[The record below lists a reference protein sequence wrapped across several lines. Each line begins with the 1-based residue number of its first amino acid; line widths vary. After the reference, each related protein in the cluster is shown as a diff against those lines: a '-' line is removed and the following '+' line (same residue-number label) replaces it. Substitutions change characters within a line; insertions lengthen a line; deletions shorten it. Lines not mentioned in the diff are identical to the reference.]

1 MDPTLY
7 TPVSTTQRLSPEL
20 ESAFQARDYATVH
33 SLSFGEM
40 ASVKHSEAIRAYAFN
55 TVTTSD
61 AGGRAVT
68 DLYSSLILWPII
80 LDPQILK
87 GGKQGAPTI
96 PEELAA
102 WIAHQMQSWTDY
114 TSTLC
119 LLENLFS
126 YQFIVRSG
134 PLKLRNMLDQMA
146 TRNVI
151 QDEPGSHAMDDLKVE
166 VPEDAPRLYF
176 LLGTLSRMGDW
187 PVLRHADHHRTYLLA
202 RALEGALKVQLCG
215 SQGSF
220 GWNLHV
226 GVPEFMDTGIASGI
240 ADWMSVM
247 NKTYPF
253 RSWSVETF
261 GTDQVELRFHLD
273 YDQTSF
279 VRLPVCKHQ
288 LGVNGLTRILD
299 HAAGLAGNLSE
310 RSVH

>member
-20 ESAFQARDYATVH
+20 ESAFQARDHATVH

-40 ASVKHSEAIRAYAFN
+40 ASAKHSEAIRAYAFN
-55 TVTTSD
+55 TVIGSD
-61 AGGRAVT
+61 VGVRAVT

-87 GGKQGAPTI
+87 SGKQGAPTI

-102 WIAHQMQSWTDY
+102 WVAHQMQSWTDY

-151 QDEPGSHAMDDLKVE
+151 QDKPGSYAMDELKVE
-166 VPEDAPRLYF
+166 VPEDAPGLYF
-176 LLGTLSRMGDW
+176 LLGTFSRMGEW
-187 PVLRHADHHRTYLLA
+187 PVLRHADHHSTYSLA
-202 RALEGALKVQLCG
+202 RIVEGALRVQLCE
-215 SQGSF
+215 SCDSF
-220 GWNLHV
+220 GRNLHL
-226 GVPEFMDTGIASGI
+226 GVPEFMDTGIASGL
-240 ADWMSVM
+240 ADWMTLLNRM
-247 NKTYPF
+247 YPF
-253 RSWSVETF
+253 CGWSVETF
-261 GTDQVELRFHLD
+261 GTDLVELRFHLD
-273 YDQTSF
+273 YDQASF

-288 LGVNGLTRILD
+288 LGENGLARILN
-299 HAAGLAGNLSE
+299 HAAGLAGQLSMTLA
-310 RSVH
+310 H

>member
-1 MDPTLY
+1 MDNTLY

-20 ESAFQARDYATVH
+20 ESAFKARDHAKVH
-33 SLSFGEM
+33 ALSSGEM
-40 ASVKHSEAIRAYAFN
+40 ASAKHSEAIRAYAFN
-55 TVTTSD
+55 TVTTSE

-96 PEELAA
+96 PEKLAA

-151 QDEPGSHAMDDLKVE
+151 QDESGSHAMDDLKVE
-166 VPEDAPRLYF
+166 LPEDAPRLYF

-187 PVLRHADHHRTYLLA
+187 PVLRHADHHRTYSLA
-202 RALEGALKVQLCG
+202 RIVEGALRVQLCE
-215 SQGSF
+215 SRDSF
-220 GWNLHV
+220 GLDLCV

-261 GTDQVELRFHLD
+261 GTDLVELWIQLD
-273 YDQTSF
+273 DDQKRSIR
-279 VRLPVCKHQ
+279 VPLCKHQ
-288 LGVNGLTRILD
+288 LGINGLNRILEL
-299 HAAGLAGNLSE
+299 AAGLAGQLSMTLA
-310 RSVH
+310 H

>member
-119 LLENLFS
+119 LLENKGRLQS
-126 YQFIVRSG
+126 YSMWYLIPNCG
-134 PLKLRNMLDQMA
+134 PTA
-146 TRNVI
+146 I
-151 QDEPGSHAMDDLKVE
+151 AG
-166 VPEDAPRLYF
+166 
-176 LLGTLSRMGDW
+176 GTMRG
-187 PVLRHADHHRTYLLA
+187 
-202 RALEGALKVQLCG
+202 
-215 SQGSF
+215 
-220 GWNLHV
+220 
-226 GVPEFMDTGIASGI
+226 
-240 ADWMSVM
+240 
-247 NKTYPF
+247 
-253 RSWSVETF
+253 
-261 GTDQVELRFHLD
+261 
-273 YDQTSF
+273 
-279 VRLPVCKHQ
+279 
-288 LGVNGLTRILD
+288 
-299 HAAGLAGNLSE
+299 
-310 RSVH
+310 